1 MYVLHLEEQSARLY
15 TSPITCLENPMRAV
29 FRRCLS
35 PRALGTGR
43 ALVIASITSVLLST
57 GAAHATTTAKAH
69 AAKASGKKVTLRSK
83 AVIPPAAAH
92 HGVARTGGVG
102 VRHAVLVQHG
112 RHRGVM
118 LRKVY
123 AVVPERQ
130 SIASQ
135 QGLRLNPE
143 DELKE
148 LDEPLD
154 VKSSVALVIEDGTQD
169 VLFSRNTKVA
179 LPIASITKL
188 MTALVVLESHPDM
201 EEMVTVTTDDLDTEK
216 FSSSR
221 LAVGT
226 TLSRRDMLHLAL
238 MSSENRAAH
247 ALARNY
253 PGGLDRAIMAMN
265 AKAHA
270 LGMTS
275 AEFHDPTG
283 LTSRNVASAEDLAKL
298 VNAASANPTI
308 REFSTDPGYNV
319 AVGRRQLAFHN
330 TNSLVANPAWDI
342 VVQKTGYISEAGK
355 CLVMKAVIEGRSVV
369 IVLLDS
375 FGKFTRLGDA
385 NRIHKWMETQQ
396 ASDPIMRVVKK
407 TS

>member
-1 MYVLHLEEQSARLY
+1 MRVTISRWVNPGVNPEVISSRPRRLGSLH
-15 TSPITCLENPMRAV
+15 
-29 FRRCLS
+29 RRS
-35 PRALGTGR
+35 VR
-43 ALVIASITSVLLST
+43 ALVVASFATALMT
-57 GAAHATTTAKAH
+57 ATAASATTTTGKPRAKQASTRIKVVLP
-69 AAKASGKKVTLRSK
+69 AAGTRRAASG
-83 AVIPPAAAH
+83 A
-92 HGVARTGGVG
+92 VG
-102 VRHAVLVQHG
+102 VHHAVLVQHG
-112 RHRGVM
+112 RHRGVG
-118 LRKVY
+118 LHKVY
-123 AVVPERQ
+123 AVMPARP
-130 SIASQ
+130 SLASL
-135 QGLRLNPE
+135 QGLRVGS
-143 DELKE
+143 DET
-148 LDEPLD
+148 LDEVEESLA
-154 VKSSVALVIEDGTQD
+154 VKSSVALVMEDGTQD
-169 VLFSRNTKVA
+169 VLYSRNTKVA

-188 MTALVVLESHPDM
+188 MTSLVVLESHPAMDDM
-201 EEMVTVTTDDLDTEK
+201 ITITTDDLDTEK

-238 MSSENRAAH
+238 MASENRAAH

-253 PGGLDRAIMAMN
+253 PGGLDAAIAAMN
-265 AKAHA
+265 AKARA

-275 AEFHDPTG
+275 ADFHDPTG
-283 LTSRNVASAEDLAKL
+283 LTSRNVASAEDLVKL

-308 REFSTDPGYNV
+308 REFSTDPNYSV
-319 AVGRRQLAFHN
+319 PVGRRVLAFHN

-385 NRIHKWMETQQ
+385 NRIRQWMESQST
-396 ASDPIMRVVKK
+396 AVDPIARIVKK

>member
-1 MYVLHLEEQSARLY
+1 M
-15 TSPITCLENPMRAV
+15 
-29 FRRCLS
+29 
-35 PRALGTGR
+35 
-43 ALVIASITSVLLST
+43 T
-57 GAAHATTTAKAH
+57 GAADAATPAKAH
-69 AAKASGKKVTLRSK
+69 AKKTAARVK
-83 AVIPPAAAH
+83 AVVPPARP
-92 HGVARTGGVG
+92 GVQR
-102 VRHAVLVQHG
+102 AVLVQHG
-112 RHRGVM
+112 RHRGVG
-118 LRKVY
+118 LHRVY
-123 AVVPERQ
+123 AVIPQRP
-130 SIASQ
+130 SLASM
-135 QGLRLNPE
+135 QGLRVGPDGAFE
-143 DELKE
+143 DV
-148 LDEPLD
+148 DENLG
-154 VKSSVALVIEDGTQD
+154 VKSSVALVMEDGTQD
-169 VLFSRNTKVA
+169 VLYSRNTKVA

-188 MTALVVLESHPDM
+188 MTALVVLDARPSMD
-201 EEMVTVTTDDLDTEK
+201 EMITVTADDLDTEK

-253 PGGLDRAIMAMN
+253 PGGLDAAIAAMN
-265 AKAHA
+265 VKARA

-275 AEFHDPTG
+275 ADFHDPTG
-283 LTSRNVASAEDLAKL
+283 LTSRNVASAEDLVKL

-308 REFSTDPGYNV
+308 REFSTDPNYSV
-319 AVGRRQLAFHN
+319 PVGRRVLAFHN

-342 VVQKTGYISEAGK
+342 IVQKTGYISEAGK

-385 NRIHKWMETQQ
+385 NRIRQWMENQ
-396 ASDPIMRVVKK
+396 AVSTDPIARLVKK

>member
-1 MYVLHLEEQSARLY
+1 MPVVAFVRSRFRRVAGVAALTALAASLSMVADASATPHATARVHNKSSARVRVVVA
-15 TSPITCLENPMRAV
+15 PA
-29 FRRCLS
+29 
-35 PRALGTGR
+35 GR
-43 ALVIASITSVLLST
+43 AYGVSR
-57 GAAHATTTAKAH
+57 G
-69 AAKASGKKVTLRSK
+69 
-83 AVIPPAAAH
+83 
-92 HGVARTGGVG
+92 GVAGVH
-102 VRHAVLVQHG
+102 HAILRAGG
-112 RHRGVM
+112 RHRGG

-123 AVVPERQ
+123 AVIPARP
-130 SIASQ
+130 SIASL
-135 QGLRLNPE
+135 QGLRIGG
-143 DELKE
+143 DETNDLE
-148 LDEPLD
+148 ENLD
-154 VKSSVALVIEDGTQD
+154 VKSSVALVMEDGTHD
-169 VLFSRNTKVA
+169 VLFSRNTKVP

-188 MTALVVLESHPDM
+188 MTSLVVLDSRPSMD
-201 EEMVTVTTDDLDTEK
+201 EMITITSDDLDTEK

-253 PGGLDRAIMAMN
+253 PGGLDAAIAAMNVKARAI
-265 AKAHA
+265 
-270 LGMTS
+270 GMTS

-283 LTSRNVASAEDLAKL
+283 LTSRNVASAEDLVKL
-298 VNAASANPTI
+298 VNAASANETI
-308 REFSTDPGYNV
+308 RDFSTDPNYSV
-319 AVGRRQLAFHN
+319 PVGRRVLAFHN

-385 NRIHKWMETQQ
+385 NRIRQWMETQ
-396 ASDPIMRVVKK
+396 ATTDPILRIVKK

>member
-1 MYVLHLEEQSARLY
+1 MRVA
-15 TSPITCLENPMRAV
+15 TSHRVKNRFP
-29 FRRCLS
+29 
-35 PRALGTGR
+35 ALLVASFT
-43 ALVIASITSVLLST
+43 ALLMTT
-57 GAAHATTTAKAH
+57 GAAHAAAETTKAH
-69 AAKASGKKVTLRSK
+69 AKKTSARVK
-83 AVIPPAAAH
+83 VVIPA
-92 HGVARTGGVG
+92 GGKRRASEQAGDSVG
-102 VRHAVLVQHG
+102 VRHAVLVQNG
-112 RHRGVM
+112 RHRGVH
-118 LRKVY
+118 LRRVY

-130 SIASQ
+130 SIASM
-135 QGLRLNPE
+135 QGLRA
-143 DELKE
+143 DDDLKDLE
-148 LDEPLD
+148 ENLA
-154 VKSSVALVIEDGTQD
+154 VQSSVALVMEDGTHD
-169 VLFSRNTKVA
+169 ILFSRNTKVA

-188 MTALVVLESHPDM
+188 MTSLVVLESRPSMD
-201 EEMVTVTTDDLDTEK
+201 EMITITNDDLDTEK

-253 PGGLDRAIMAMN
+253 PGGLDAAIAAMN
-265 AKAHA
+265 AKARA

-275 AEFHDPTG
+275 ADFHDPTG
-283 LTSRNVASAEDLAKL
+283 LTSRNVASAEDLVKL
-298 VNAASANPTI
+298 VNAASANETI
-308 REFSTDPGYNV
+308 REFSTDPNYSV
-319 AVGRRQLAFHN
+319 PIGRRVLAFHN

-385 NRIHKWMETQQ
+385 NRIRQWMEGQ
-396 ASDPIMRVVKK
+396 ASSDPIARIVKK

>member
-1 MYVLHLEEQSARLY
+1 MSK
-15 TSPITCLENPMRAV
+15 
-29 FRRCLS
+29 
-35 PRALGTGR
+35 
-43 ALVIASITSVLLST
+43 ASK
-57 GAAHATTTAKAH
+57 ATTRVKVVLPAAGRRAKAVSSE
-69 AAKASGKKVTLRSK
+69 A
-83 AVIPPAAAH
+83 
-92 HGVARTGGVG
+92 VG
-102 VRHAVLVQHG
+102 VHRAVLVQHG
-112 RHRGVM
+112 RQMRGVR

-123 AVVPERQ
+123 AVIPARP
-130 SIASQ
+130 SLAAS
-135 QGLRLNPE
+135 QGLRMTRDPIVGDIEENLA
-143 DELKE
+143 
-148 LDEPLD
+148 
-154 VKSSVALVIEDGTQD
+154 VKSSVALVMEEGTQD

-188 MTALVVLESHPDM
+188 MTSLVVLDARPSMD
-201 EEMVTVTTDDLDTEK
+201 EMITITNDDLDIEK

-221 LAVGT
+221 LVVGT

-253 PGGLDRAIMAMN
+253 PGGLDAAIDAMN
-265 AKAHA
+265 AKARA

-283 LTSRNVASAEDLAKL
+283 LTSRNVASAEDLVKL

-308 REFSTDPGYNV
+308 REFSTDPNYSV
-319 AVGRRQLAFHN
+319 PVGRRVLAFHN

-385 NRIHKWMETQQ
+385 NRIRQWMEAQPTG
-396 ASDPIMRVVKK
+396 DPIARMVRK

>member
-1 MYVLHLEEQSARLY
+1 
-15 TSPITCLENPMRAV
+15 MRAALSGRWI
-29 FRRCLS
+29 RRVAPVRGLLVTAS
-35 PRALGTGR
+35 MAL
-43 ALVIASITSVLLST
+43 LVSAPVAEAAS
-57 GAAHATTTAKAH
+57 KAH
-69 AAKASGKKVTLRSK
+69 ARKAAAQPPARVK
-83 AVIPPAAAH
+83 AVIAPVGASRRGTLHAANN
-92 HGVARTGGVG
+92 VA
-102 VRHAVLVQHG
+102 VRHAVLLTHG
-112 RHRGVM
+112 RHRGVG

-130 SIASQ
+130 SIASM
-135 QGLRLNPE
+135 QGLRSSQEEALNDVE
-143 DELKE
+143 QELA
-148 LDEPLD
+148 
-154 VKSSVALVIEDGTQD
+154 VKSSVALVMEDGTHD

-188 MTALVVLESHPDM
+188 MTSLVVLESHPAMD
-201 EEMVTVTTDDLDTEK
+201 EPVTITADDLDTEK

-253 PGGLDRAIMAMN
+253 PGGLDAAIVAMN

-283 LTSRNVASAEDLAKL
+283 LTSRNVASAEDLVKL
-298 VNAASANPTI
+298 VNAASANATI
-308 REFSTDPGYNV
+308 REFSTDPNYTLP
-319 AVGRRQLAFHN
+319 VGRRVMAFHN
-330 TNSLVANPAWDI
+330 TNSLVASPSWDI
-342 VVQKTGYISEAGK
+342 VVQKTGYINEAGK

-385 NRIHKWMETQQ
+385 NRIRQWMESQPVT
-396 ASDPIMRVVKK
+396 DPIARIVKK

>member
-1 MYVLHLEEQSARLY
+1 M
-15 TSPITCLENPMRAV
+15 TS
-29 FRRCLS
+29 
-35 PRALGTGR
+35 
-43 ALVIASITSVLLST
+43 
-57 GAAHATTTAKAH
+57 
-69 AAKASGKKVTLRSK
+69 
-83 AVIPPAAAH
+83 
-92 HGVARTGGVG
+92 
-102 VRHAVLVQHG
+102 
-112 RHRGVM
+112 
-118 LRKVY
+118 
-123 AVVPERQ
+123 
-130 SIASQ
+130 
-135 QGLRLNPE
+135 
-143 DELKE
+143 
-148 LDEPLD
+148 
-154 VKSSVALVIEDGTQD
+154 
-169 VLFSRNTKVA
+169 
-179 LPIASITKL
+179 
-188 MTALVVLESHPDM
+188 LVVLESHPVM
-201 EEMVTVTTDDLDTEK
+201 EEPITITTDDLDTEK

-253 PGGLDRAIMAMN
+253 PGGLDAAIAAMN
-265 AKAHA
+265 AKARA

-283 LTSRNVASAEDLAKL
+283 LTSRNVASAEDLVKL

-308 REFSTDPGYNV
+308 REYSTDPNYSV
-319 AVGRRQLAFHN
+319 FVGRRTLAFHN
-330 TNSLVANPAWDI
+330 TNALVANPAWDI

-385 NRIHKWMETQQ
+385 NRIRQWMSTQ
-396 ASDPIMRVVKK
+396 ASTDPIARIVKK